1 MDDWQGCLAPDC
13 QAALVKARDSIGER
27 GGSVITVE
35 DFLLALLDTCPDVVR
50 FLRGSGVDLDELIRT
65 VQCEQP
71 IVTEVGGEGLLSSQ
85 LVDWLAR
92 SRELTDAPW
101 LVWGLLLKVLV
112 SSMERLRDKAYVA
125 VLELVSHWPCGTA
138 EELPFAIAAKADA
151 PLVIT
156 SDAWLNLAEDV
167 AVLVSTA
174 SQSLVWVRGE
184 RGAGKSSWLPGML
197 AALPGDYLELDLR
210 READVL
216 ASDLPA
222 LPRPDESKL
231 GHWPLLVLDN
241 TSPSDLL
248 MLVNREGSLARELV
262 VGWPG
267 PILLL
272 SEEKEA
278 DGQCG
283 LDHRLGRRLKAFDL
297 PVSNDVQ
304 REAVLTAHQ
313 ARIEKQWRV
322 EIPLSTI
329 RFAAANRNALIATP
343 GAMLEWVERAAA
355 RLDLYA
361 RLGPM
366 SQRALHGKSITLRRQ
381 NLVAMAR
388 GEPTPPLM
396 PDALAEMDRQREAV
410 EQLWQDRRGAGVL
423 RRLVESDL
431 RAELKRWLAADP
443 APVHYVRHC
452 NQQDGDSA
460 GAGSGNIHP

>member
-13 QAALVKARDSIGER
+13 QAALVKAKESVGER

-85 LVDWLAR
+85 LMDWLAR

-112 SSMERLRDKAYVA
+112 NGMERMRDKAYVA
-125 VLELVSHWPCGTA
+125 VLEQVPQWPSGAA
-138 EELPFAIAAKADA
+138 EALPFAIATEADA

-156 SDAWLNLAEDV
+156 SDAWLNLADDV
-167 AVLVSTA
+167 AILVSTA
-174 SQSLVWVRGE
+174 ARSLVWVRGE
-184 RGAGKSSWLPGML
+184 KGAGKSSWLSGML
-197 AALPGDYLELDLR
+197 AALTRDYVEMDLR
-210 READVL
+210 RETEVL
-216 ASDLPA
+216 ASDCPVLS
-222 LPRPDESKL
+222 RPDASAL
-231 GHWPLLVLDN
+231 SDWPVLVLDN
-241 TSPSDLL
+241 TSPSDVLLL
-248 MLVNREGSLARELV
+248 MEREGSLARDLLLN
-262 VGWPG
+262 WCG

-272 SEEKEA
+272 SEVREA
-278 DGQCG
+278 DSQCA
-283 LDHRLGRRLKAFDL
+283 LDQQLGRRLKTFSM
-297 PVSNDVQ
+297 PVADGVQ

-313 ARIEKQWRV
+313 ARIEKQWNV

-329 RFAAANRNALIATP
+329 RFAAMSSSALVATP

-361 RLGPM
+361 RLGPL
-366 SQRALHGKSITLRRQ
+366 SGRALVGKSNTLHRQ
-381 NLVAMAR
+381 KLVAMAR
-388 GEPTPPLM
+388 NEAMNKPFSWAGAEI
-396 PDALAEMDRQREAV
+396 DRHQEALERPWLE
-410 EQLWQDRRGAGVL
+410 RRGAGRL
-423 RRLVESDL
+423 RRLLESDL

-443 APVHYVRHC
+443 APVHYVLHS